1 MKKFL
6 KRIKKPVCAIIAIVC
21 LFLLLGCTGTA
32 DLGGD
37 INTYTIQGSILLG
50 IAIIAGIIGGFFG

>member
-6 KRIKKPVCAIIAIVC
+6 MKLKKPVCAIIAIVC

-37 INTYTIQGSILLG
+37 ITTYTIQGVVLLST
-50 IAIIAGIIGGFFG
+50 AIIAGIIGGFFE